1 MFTPPHCPN
10 PECLN
15 FLTPQPGLWYRKI
28 SSYDTITFGSVPR
41 FRCRSCQ
48 KTFSRQ
54 TFSIDYYAKKKLS
67 HLYIFNQINAGAGL
81 RNIARDLNVSP
92 KAVTGRINR
101 MARNALLIHQAI
113 LDELPFSEHFA
124 ADGFESFCVSQYFPD
139 NYNILVGNDS
149 QFVYHWNYTT
159 LRRKGRMTPY
169 QKKRR
174 TKLETVYRAPPK
186 GIEDS
191 FTDLAEFLE
200 KRTHSRE
207 DYLILSTDEKSD
219 YERALYKSPG
229 CSERLFDGSWRH
241 QKVNSK
247 DPRTKWNPLFPVNY
261 MDREFRK
268 DMASHARETLQFGR
282 NVNNAMLRM
291 GLYIFDHNYFKPY
304 RVADKEKRHLKH
316 AQVAGLNQ
324 VYLEGIVSDFFTSRY
339 FWRKDHPME
348 KSVIKTLNR
357 GWVTPLKK
365 KDEVVRKHMAV

>member
-10 PECLN
+10 PDCINYLN
-15 FLTPQPGLWYRKI
+15 PEISLWYRKI
-28 SSYDTITFGSVPR
+28 SPYDTITFGSVPR
-41 FRCRSCQ
+41 FRCRSCR

-54 TFSIDYYAKKKLS
+54 TFSIDYYAKKKLNF
-67 HLYIFNQINAGAGL
+67 LYIFNQINSGAGL
-81 RNIARDLNVSP
+81 RNIARDLKVSP

-139 NYNILVGNDS
+139 NYNILVGSDS

-159 LRRKGRMTPY
+159 LRRKGRMTSS
-169 QKKRR
+169 QKKQRK
-174 TKLETVYRAPPK
+174 KLETVYRAPR
-186 GIEDS
+186 GGVEDS
-191 FTDLAEFLE
+191 FTDLLEFLE
-200 KRTHSRE
+200 MRTHSRE
-207 DYLILSTDEKSD
+207 KYLILSTDEKRD
-219 YERALYKSPG
+219 YERALYKSPS
-229 CSERLFDGSWRH
+229 CRKRAYNGSWRH
-241 QKVNSK
+241 QRVNSK

-268 DMASHARETLQFGR
+268 DMAAHARETLQYGR
-282 NVNNAMLRM
+282 NVNNAMLRI

-304 RVADKEKRHLKH
+304 RVADREKRHLKH

-324 VYLEGIVSDFFTSRY
+324 DYLDGMVSGFFTSRS

-348 KSVIKTLNR
+348 KSVKKTLNR
-357 GWVTPLKK
+357 EWITPLKK
-365 KDEVVRKHMAV
+365 KDEVVRKHMAA